1 MTPSALS
8 ALSSTTVSIRTRR
21 VTMADAEALREIYN
35 LEVTESTVT
44 MDLVPRTLDVQ
55 QEWIRAHSGVFGAVV
70 AVDDTSHDEIVVG
83 FSSISAWRTK
93 PAYSTSV
100 ENSVYVHRDHQN
112 RGLGRLLLDEALH
125 VAVDSG
131 FHVCFARIM
140 AGHEASIRLHASRG
154 FDVVG
159 VEREVARKFGRWI
172 DITVMQRIL

>member
-1 MTPSALS
+1 
-8 ALSSTTVSIRTRR
+8 
-21 VTMADAEALREIYN
+21 MADAEALREIYN

-44 MDLVPRTLDVQ
+44 MDLVPRTLEAQ

-70 AVDDTSHDEIVVG
+70 AIDDSTPDDLVVG

-112 RGLGRLLLDEALH
+112 RGLGRVLLDEALH

-154 FDVVG
+154 FEVVG